1 MLQAELEHS
10 GERGLKI
17 DSLFYASLVYGQ
29 TLRVM
34 VRCGR
39 AYLDVFH
46 EFDREY
52 GDGCGRGK
60 WRMVRLWGLL

>member
-1 MLQAELEHS
+1 
-10 GERGLKI
+10 
-17 DSLFYASLVYGQ
+17 
-29 TLRVM
+29 

-52 GDGCGRGK
+52 GDGCGLGK
-60 WRMVRLWGLL
+60 WWTVCLWGLL